1 MGVTPTFG
9 TIYLPHF
16 LPSYLVFQMSL
27 QDTEASS
34 QGMHSPSAPF
44 SSPREPAPGLSASA
58 SVFTLPAHLA
68 PQDHPPIH
76 FLYSHWRQPQT
87 LFNTSGSQQH
97 FLFLHFPTGSL
108 ISDPLQKEISNE
120 WLGEWCPLHV
130 LTCVII
136 KIIIFCVADYWPFTD
151 IVSHQPWGSGGN
163 APHSG
168 YRAIGVSPL
177 LQDF

>member
-16 LPSYLVFQMSL
+16 LPPYLVFQMSL
-27 QDTEASS
+27 QDREASS

-44 SSPREPAPGLSASA
+44 SSSSKPAPRLSGSA

-76 FLYSHWRQPQT
+76 FLHSHWRQPQT
-87 LFNTSGSQQH
+87 LPNTSGSPQH
-97 FLFLHFPTGSL
+97 FLFFHFPTGPL

-120 WLGEWCPLHV
+120 WLGEWCSLHV
-130 LTCVII
+130 LACVII
-136 KIIIFCVADYWPFTD
+136 SVWPITGPSRRLFH
-151 IVSHQPWGSGGN
+151 I
-163 APHSG
+163 
-168 YRAIGVSPL
+168 SPEAQAL
-177 LQDF
+177 MHPIQVTELSVYHPFLQDF